1 MTRRAWILMGALAAL
16 WGASYLFIKLA
27 LDDGLRAPMIVFARV
42 ALGAAVLL
50 PLAVRARA
58 FAGLRGRWGW
68 VLAVAVCQIAVPF
81 LLITWAER
89 WIPSA
94 LAGILVA
101 STPIFVALL
110 TPFMD
115 RADALTRLGGVG
127 VAIGI
132 VGVVLLFGVD
142 LSGEAKLALG
152 GAMVLLAG
160 LGYAV
165 SSIWV
170 RTRLGGAA
178 PVGIAAGTLA
188 LGALLS
194 LPAAVAAP
202 GDLAIGPGTAAAL
215 LALGAGGTGIA
226 FLIYYRLI
234 ADVGTSRAAVVAYLA
249 PGFAVLYGA
258 VFLAEP
264 ITVATIGGLAL
275 ILTGS
280 WVAAEGRLP
289 WQPRVTAAPG
299 PRAEVAQEPLAE
311 DAAAVSR
318 S

>member
-1 MTRRAWILMGALAAL
+1 MGALAAL

-27 LDDGLRAPMIVFARV
+27 LDDGLTAPAIVFARV

-50 PLAVRARA
+50 PLAWRARA

-68 VLAVAVCQIAVPF
+68 VLAVAVFQIAIPF
-81 LLITWAER
+81 LLVTWAER
-89 WIPSA
+89 WIPTA

-115 RADALTRLGGVG
+115 RSDALTRAG
-127 VAIGI
+127 VAGVAVGI

-142 LSGEAKLALG
+142 LSGEATLVLG

-170 RTRLGGAA
+170 RTRLGGAE
-178 PVGIAAGTLA
+178 PVGIAAGTLVVA
-188 LGALLS
+188 ALLS

-202 GDLAIGPGTAAAL
+202 GDLAIGAGTAAAL
-215 LALGAGGTGIA
+215 VALGAGGTGAA

-258 VFLAEP
+258 VFLSES
-264 ITVATIGGLAL
+264 ITAATIGGLGL
-275 ILTGS
+275 ILAGS
-280 WVAAEGRLP
+280 WIAAEGRLP
-289 WQPRVTAAPG
+289 WQPRVAGAPG
-299 PRAEVAQEPLAE
+299 PGAEVAQEPLAE
-311 DAAAVSR
+311 DAAAAAARPAVSR